1 MWNPFKQLMTRFKTN
16 RFAVAL
22 RAVLGAGQPGSWSSD
37 HRQESEQYTGWTFV
51 AVRAICLQAMQASVF
66 VYDDSVNGSKQK
78 RMQRSIQ
85 EESGYGQTKS
95 LYAGEYGASV
105 PLPNDHSLCKILK
118 QPNPTQSG
126 ASFRYERVLQLQLT
140 GTSIVWNVPN
150 KFGKT
155 VQRYVIPTAIATPVP
170 PADDLPEGGYKIQAT
185 SLRHYYEAS
194 GSIFTDSGAFHQVA
208 GKIIPLAQ
216 LQITRW
222 PHPTYKDDG
231 QSPVSAGARWIDS
244 ANQIDAARWAQMNNG
259 ADPSIVVTCGKGMNP
274 TKEELEAAA
283 AMFEQKYGGTENT
296 GKAIFTTGEQVVALT
311 ATPREMAY
319 NESFVQ
325 FRDAI
330 LALHGVPGIAAGISD
345 GGSYAAFYAS
355 LKQFISLTVQP
366 ILDLLAED
374 DTERLAPQFG
384 NNLTVEIEATH
395 IDDPDILEKRLATD
409 IQAQIIKV
417 DELRAIRGLPPLG
430 ASQGGDQLVSQE
442 KQPQLSPN
450 IQENDDASHPVFPE
464 GKTMLDS
471 AMLNSRNQLAGHSNE

>member
-1 MWNPFKQLMTRFKTN
+1 MWNPFRQLATRFKTN

-22 RAVLGAGQPGSWSSD
+22 RTALGSGQPGSWSSD
-37 HRQESEQYTGWTFV
+37 HRQESGQFTGWTFV
-51 AVRAICLQAMQASVF
+51 AVKAICLQAMQASVF
-66 VYDDSVNGSKQK
+66 VYDDSINMSKQK
-78 RMQRSIQ
+78 RMKQRMS
-85 EESGYGQTKS
+85 EEFGYSQVKS
-95 LYAGEYGASV
+95 LYAGEYADSI
-105 PLPNDHSLCKILK
+105 PLPNDHNLCKILK
-118 QPNPTQSG
+118 HPNPTQSG

-155 VQRYVIPTAIATPVP
+155 VQRYVIPTSIASPVP
-170 PADDLPEGGYKIQAT
+170 PNDDLPDGGYKIQLA
-185 SLRHYYEAS
+185 SLRYYHES
-194 GSIFTDSGAFHQVA
+194 YGGTFTETGTFHQVA

-222 PHPTYKDDG
+222 PHPIYKDDG
-231 QSPVSAGARWIDS
+231 QSPVSAGAKWIDS

-259 ADPSIVVTCGKGMNP
+259 ADPSIVVTCGKEMSP
-274 TKEELEAAA
+274 TREELEAAA

-296 GKAIFTTGEQVVALT
+296 GKAIFTTGEQVVSLT
-311 ATPREMAY
+311 TTPRDMDY

-325 FRDAI
+325 LRDAI

-374 DTERLAPQFG
+374 DTEHLAPQFG
-384 NNLTVEIEATH
+384 QHLTIEIEATH
-395 IDDPDILEKRLATD
+395 IDDPDILEKRLSTD
-409 IQAQIIKV
+409 IRANIIKV

-430 ASQGGDQLVSQE
+430 PKQGGDQFVAQEMEHQSPSKGEEINVS
-442 KQPQLSPN
+442 
-450 IQENDDASHPVFPE
+450 SHPMVPANKSIQNASKLQSFNR
-464 GKTMLDS
+464 LV
-471 AMLNSRNQLAGHSNE
+471 RHSKK

>member
-1 MWNPFKQLMTRFKTN
+1 MWNPVKQLVSRFKSH

-37 HRQESEQYTGWTFV
+37 HRQESEQFTGWTFV

-78 RMQRSIQ
+78 RMQQRIQ

-95 LYAGEYGASV
+95 LYAGEYGASA

-155 VQRYVIPTAIATPVP
+155 VQRYVIPTAIATPVAP
-170 PADDLPEGGYKIQAT
+170 SSELPEGGYKIQT
-185 SLRHYYEAS
+185 AS
-194 GSIFTDSGAFHQVA
+194 IRYFHESAGHSFIDSGTFQQVA
-208 GKIIPLAQ
+208 GKIIPLFQ

-222 PHPTYKDDG
+222 PHPLYKDDG

-296 GKAIFTTGEQVVALT
+296 GKAIFTTGEQVVSLT

-384 NNLTVEIEATH
+384 KSLTVEIEATH

-409 IQAQIIKV
+409 IRAQIIKV

-430 ASQGGDQLVSQE
+430 DRQGGGQLVSQK
-442 KQPQLSPN
+442 KQQEPSSNVPDNNDSSPPALS
-450 IQENDDASHPVFPE
+450 E
-464 GKTMLDS
+464 GKTILNS
-471 AMLNSRNQLAGHSNE
+471 TKSNSRN

>member
-1 MWNPFKQLMTRFKTN
+1 MWNPFRQLATLFKSN

-22 RAVLGAGQPGSWSSD
+22 QTALGSGQPGSWSTD
-37 HRQESEQYTGWTFV
+37 HRQESEQFIGWTFV
-51 AVRAICLQAMQASVF
+51 AIKAICLQAMQASVF
-66 VYDDSVNGSKQK
+66 VYDDSLNGSKQK
-78 RMQRSIQ
+78 RMKQRAQKEFEYIQ
-85 EESGYGQTKS
+85 IKS
-95 LYAGEYGASV
+95 LYAGENGDSI
-105 PLPNDHSLCKILK
+105 PLPNNHSLCSILK
-118 QPNPTQSG
+118 RPNPTQSG

-155 VQRYVIPTAIATPVP
+155 VQRYVIPTAIASPVSP
-170 PADDLPEGGYKIQAT
+170 TEDLPEGGYKIQPS
-185 SLRHYYEAS
+185 SLRYNHAAHGGKFLGS
-194 GSIFTDSGAFHQVA
+194 GTLHQIA

-222 PHPTYKDDG
+222 PHPVYKDDG
-231 QSPVSAGARWIDS
+231 QSPVSAGAKWIDS
-244 ANQIDAARWAQMNNG
+244 ANQIDAARWSQMSNG
-259 ADPSIVVTCGKGMNP
+259 ADPSIVVTCGKEMNP
-274 TKEELEAAA
+274 TREELEAAA

-296 GKAIFTTGEQVVALT
+296 GKAIFTTGEQVVSLT
-311 ATPREMAY
+311 ATPKDMDY
-319 NESFVQ
+319 NESFLQ

-374 DTERLAPQFG
+374 DTEHLAPQFG
-384 NNLTVEIEATH
+384 ENLTIEIEAAH

-409 IQAQIIKV
+409 IRAQIIKV

-430 ASQGGDQLVSQE
+430 SERGGDQLVMQE
-442 KQPQLSPN
+442 SKQPISSEE
-450 IQENDDASHPVFPE
+450 QESNGSSLPTLPASKAFE
-464 GKTMLDS
+464 NSSKLQS
-471 AMLNSRNQLAGHSNE
+471 LNRFVRCSHK

>member
-1 MWNPFKQLMTRFKTN
+1 MWNPFKQFVTRFKTH

-22 RAVLGAGQPGSWSSD
+22 RAALGAGQLGSWSSD
-37 HRQESEQYTGWTFV
+37 HRQESEQFTGWTFV

-78 RMQRSIQ
+78 RMQQRIQ

-95 LYAGEYGASV
+95 LYAGEYGASA
-105 PLPNDHSLCKILK
+105 PLPNDHNLCKILK

-170 PADDLPEGGYKIQAT
+170 PSSELPEGGYKIQAASMRFYHET
-185 SLRHYYEAS
+185 SS
-194 GSIFTDSGAFHQVA
+194 KTFTESGAFHQVA

-222 PHPTYKDDG
+222 PHPLYKDDG

-384 NNLTVEIEATH
+384 KSLTVEIEATH

-409 IQAQIIKV
+409 IRAQIIKV

-430 ASQGGDQLVSQE
+430 DRQGGAQLVSQE
-442 KQPQLSPN
+442 KQQEPSSNVPKDNNSSP
-450 IQENDDASHPVFPE
+450 PVLPE
-464 GKTMLDS
+464 GKTILDS
-471 AMLNSRNQLAGHSNE
+471 PKSNSRN

>member
-1 MWNPFKQLMTRFKTN
+1 MWNPFKQLATRFKTH

-22 RAVLGAGQPGSWSSD
+22 RTALGAGQPGAWSSD
-37 HRQESEQYTGWTFV
+37 HRQESEQFTGWTFV
-51 AVRAICLQAMQASVF
+51 AVRAICLQAMQASVI
-66 VYDDSVNGSKQK
+66 VYNDSVNGSKQK
-78 RMQRSIQ
+78 RMNQRDREDFGYIQ
-85 EESGYGQTKS
+85 VKS
-95 LYAGEYGASV
+95 LYAGEFGASK

-118 QPNPTQSG
+118 HPNPTQSG

-155 VQRYVIPTAIATPVP
+155 VQRYVIPTTIASPVP
-170 PADDLPEGGYKIQAT
+170 PTDDLPQGGYKIQPT
-185 SLRHYYEAS
+185 SLRYYNES
-194 GSIFTDSGAFHQVA
+194 YGSSFTSTGTFHQVA

-222 PHPTYKDDG
+222 PHPIYKDDG
-231 QSPVSAGARWIDS
+231 QSPVSAGAKWIDS

-259 ADPSIVVTCGKGMNP
+259 ADPSIVVTCGKDMNP
-274 TKEELEAAA
+274 TREELEAAA

-296 GKAIFTTGEQVVALT
+296 GKAIFTTGEHVVSLT

-374 DTERLAPQFG
+374 DTEHLAPQFG
-384 NNLTVEIEATH
+384 QNLTIEIEATH

-409 IQAQIIKV
+409 IRAQIIKV

-430 ASQGGDQLVSQE
+430 PKQGGDQLVSRETKQQSPAKKQE
-442 KQPQLSPN
+442 VSDSSSPVLP
-450 IQENDDASHPVFPE
+450 A
-464 GKTMLDS
+464 GKIFHNTSKLQS
-471 AMLNSRNQLAGHSNE
+471 QNRLARHSTQ